1 MDILFKLL
9 DGVNVVLGYVSDYF
23 SNIPAESLYALG
35 TLLGGSAIVTGV
47 VAWINRRRLKKD
59 LEKLGRGMV
68 TFVVAFLS
76 ALVTVLDFIL
86 NNGSTFGVF
95 LPYFATHMTQVIG
108 ISTVIYNVAKPS
120 LAWWRA
126 RKENKPFTNPNH
138 TATVEAMAVEQT
150 HVTVSQ
156 QPSSSL
162 GSQATGRTAPSMDLL
177 R

>member
-1 MDILFKLL
+1 MDKVIEFI
-9 DGVNVVLGYVSDYF
+9 DTVLGYVVAYLAS
-23 SNIPAESLYALG
+23 IPAESLYALG

-59 LEKLGRGMV
+59 VEKLGRGMV

-120 LAWWRA
+120 LAWWKA
-126 RKENKPFTNPNH
+126 RKEGKKFTNPNH
-138 TATVEAMAVEQT
+138 LDTLQAMAVEQT
-150 HVTVSQ
+150 HVYTPITPINSF
-156 QPSSSL
+156 
-162 GSQATGRTAPSMDLL
+162 GNQANGRPAPSTDLL